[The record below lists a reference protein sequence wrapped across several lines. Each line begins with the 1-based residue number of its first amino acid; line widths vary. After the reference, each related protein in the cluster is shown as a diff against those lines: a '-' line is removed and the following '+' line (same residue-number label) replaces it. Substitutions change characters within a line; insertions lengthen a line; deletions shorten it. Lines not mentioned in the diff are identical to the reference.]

1 MTPTITMVG
10 LSALLACLTLTA
22 QESQRPAGSGL
33 ADRFKQ
39 LDTNGDGK
47 IGAAEFPGPQFTQ
60 MDTNGDGFVT
70 LEEARAFYAG
80 RRGRP

>member
-1 MTPTITMVG
+1 MKPTITIIG

-39 LDTNGDGK
+39 LDTNGE
-47 IGAAEFPGPQFTQ
+47 A
-60 MDTNGDGFVT
+60 FVT
-70 LEEARAFYAG
+70 MEEALAFYAG
-80 RRGRP
+80 RRRQPILPDTPASGSPTPMPRS